1 MLGPGEH
8 LGEESDMSGRVF
20 AAGESMTVF
29 TPHDPEN
36 KPLNF
41 DKSNPLWVKMNKE
54 RLRVTVD
61 ICYCSTLDECWT
73 LRAGGRQLAPPP
85 RPVVARLRH
94 RPVSSSSQRDLVIPI
109 PRLSAEQ
116 KACRIDIMKEFE
128 KKVALVTG
136 GGSGIGR
143 ATALGFAR
151 EGAKV
156 VIGNRNVERGE
167 ETVSMIRDAGGTASF
182 KRTDVLVAAE
192 VKALVDHAVMTYGR
206 LDMAFNNAGIEGEV
220 KPTLVDQTE
229 ANFDAVMGVN
239 VKGVWL
245 SMKYEIPRM
254 LDQGG
259 GAIVNCSSVA
269 GVIGFPGIG
278 IYVASKHA
286 VIGLTKTAA
295 LEYSARGIR
304 INAVNPAVI
313 DTEMVDRLTD
323 GMNMRKDDLT
333 KFHPIGRLGRVEEVA
348 EAVLW
353 LCSDKASFVTG
364 HSLIIDGGFT
374 AI

>member
-1 MLGPGEH
+1 
-8 LGEESDMSGRVF
+8 
-20 AAGESMTVF
+20 
-29 TPHDPEN
+29 
-36 KPLNF
+36 
-41 DKSNPLWVKMNKE
+41 
-54 RLRVTVD
+54 
-61 ICYCSTLDECWT
+61 
-73 LRAGGRQLAPPP
+73 
-85 RPVVARLRH
+85 
-94 RPVSSSSQRDLVIPI
+94 
-109 PRLSAEQ
+109 
-116 KACRIDIMKEFE
+116 MKEFE
-128 KKVALVTG
+128 GKVALVTG

-143 ATALGFAR
+143 ATSLAFAR
-151 EGAKV
+151 EGAQV
-156 VIGNRNVERGE
+156 VIGNRNVQRGE

-192 VKALVDHAVMTYGR
+192 VKALVDHAVTTYGQ
-206 LDMAFNNAGIEGEV
+206 LDVAFNNAGIEGEV

-269 GVIGFPGIG
+269 GVIGFPGLG

-295 LEYSARGIR
+295 LEFSAQGIR

-313 DTEMVDRLTD
+313 DTEMVDRFTD
-323 GMNMRKDDLT
+323 GMNMKKDDLT
-333 KFHPIGRLGRVEEVA
+333 TFHPIGRLGRVEEVA
-348 EAVLW
+348 EAVL
-353 LCSDKASFVTG
+353 
-364 HSLIIDGGFT
+364 
-374 AI
+374 